1 MASGLSRQ
9 NNVARVRTRGTS
21 KDVCTIPIR
30 KMTAAK
36 ADAHDA
42 FEHLFYILI
51 LHMCAVP
58 SDLTAA
64 VSIGHLRI
72 RDRAGAKAWPV
83 VASVITCLMLSAVL
97 FYNMAVT
104 APSSAID
111 RKSTRL

>member
-36 ADAHDA
+36 ADAHDTL
-42 FEHLFYILI
+42 EHLFYI

-58 SDLTAA
+58 NDLTAA

-72 RDRAGAKAWPV
+72 RDRTGAKA
-83 VASVITCLMLSAVL
+83 
-97 FYNMAVT
+97 
-104 APSSAID
+104 
-111 RKSTRL
+111 

>member
-9 NNVARVRTRGTS
+9 NYVARVRTRGTN

-30 KMTAAK
+30 KITAAK

-42 FEHLFYILI
+42 SKHLFNI
-51 LHMCAVP
+51 LHMRAVP

-72 RDRAGAKAWPV
+72 RDRTGAKA
-83 VASVITCLMLSAVL
+83 
-97 FYNMAVT
+97 
-104 APSSAID
+104 
-111 RKSTRL
+111 

>member
-1 MASGLSRQ
+1 
-9 NNVARVRTRGTS
+9 
-21 KDVCTIPIR
+21 
-30 KMTAAK
+30 MTAAK

-72 RDRAGAKAWPV
+72 RDRTGAKA
-83 VASVITCLMLSAVL
+83 
-97 FYNMAVT
+97 
-104 APSSAID
+104 
-111 RKSTRL
+111 

>member
-1 MASGLSRQ
+1 MASSLSRL
-9 NNVARVRTRGTS
+9 NNVARVQTRGTS
-21 KDVCTIPIR
+21 KDVCIIPIR

-42 FEHLFYILI
+42 FEDLIHI

-72 RDRAGAKAWPV
+72 RDRTGAKG
-83 VASVITCLMLSAVL
+83 
-97 FYNMAVT
+97 
-104 APSSAID
+104 
-111 RKSTRL
+111 